1 MLEEFSHMVE
11 DFPNQS
17 TYKISTIS
25 DLIGF
30 LNGLNGNTKVSFQA
44 VVDHGYSES
53 FGNGDEITVMFED
66 DGSVVLVVEVQEA
79 NYD

>member
-1 MLEEFSHMVE
+1 MVE
-11 DFPNQS
+11 EIKDQVTF
-17 TYKISTIS
+17 KINTIS

-30 LNGLNGNTKVSFQA
+30 LNGLNGNSKVSFQA

-66 DGSVVLVVEVQEA
+66 DGSLILQVEVEEA

>member
-1 MLEEFSHMVE
+1 MVE
-11 DFPNQS
+11 EIKDQVTF
-17 TYKISTIS
+17 KIDTVS

-30 LNGLNGNTKVSFQA
+30 LNGLNGNSKVSFQA

-66 DGSVVLVVEVQEA
+66 DGSLILQVEVEEA

>member
-1 MLEEFSHMVE
+1 MVE
-11 DFPNQS
+11 EIKDQVTF
-17 TYKISTIS
+17 KINTIS

-66 DGSVVLVVEVQEA
+66 DGSLILQVEVEEA